1 MRKKAW
7 RKTGKRQL
15 GRQKMLISSLL
26 RCYTPHRI
34 LQDNK
39 HHLNNCCNIHHDKN
53 SFTFTISCFGDCR
66 HSCIPL
72 PMWIHINKNKGAIND
87 FLAKIYP
94 TLFSHNIVLWALDLF
109 PLTKQFFF
117 RQSAKG
123 NCLCLKIKHQESF
136 NFFKYMLQN
145 FIFQVYS
152 QIWRKNKYNSSIP
165 CFSSISGHPV
175 ITLLTHL
182 SMLWYHIEQRR

>member
-26 RCYTPHRI
+26 RCYTSHVI

-53 SFTFTISCFGDCR
+53 SFTFTISYFGDCR

-72 PMWIHINKNKGAIND
+72 PMWININKNKGAIND

-94 TLFSHNIVLWALDLF
+94 TFFSHNIVLWALDLF

-117 RQSAKG
+117 SAICKRKLFVPKNKTSG
-123 NCLCLKIKHQESF
+123 KF
-136 NFFKYMLQN
+136 RF
-145 FIFQVYS
+145 FQVYAS
-152 QIWRKNKYNSSIP
+152 KFH
-165 CFSSISGHPV
+165 FSSLFSN
-175 ITLLTHL
+175 
-182 SMLWYHIEQRR
+182 MKKK